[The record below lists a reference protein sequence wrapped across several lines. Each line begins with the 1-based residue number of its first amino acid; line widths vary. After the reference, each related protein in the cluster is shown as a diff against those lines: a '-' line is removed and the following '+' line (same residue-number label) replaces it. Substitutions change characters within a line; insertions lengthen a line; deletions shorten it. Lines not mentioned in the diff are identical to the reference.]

1 MTRPGT
7 ATGTTV
13 GAHLLRRLKELGCD
27 HIFGIPGDFILPFFD
42 QILASELELVSPCN
56 EFNGG
61 YAADAYARIRGIG
74 AVAVTYGPGGMSLV
88 NAAAGAYSE
97 NVPLVL
103 ISGGPETRDY
113 RSPRLLHHVIA
124 GKMDATIEVFRPL
137 TACAEVILDPA
148 TAPDRIDAALAQCV
162 AHKLPIYLELP
173 RDVQTARTA
182 APAGPLS
189 PLRLESDAGMLKKA
203 VEHAAGLIRNSRN
216 GVILPGHLV
225 QRERLEPE
233 TIKLLHATQFV
244 AASMVTGK
252 ADYLEHVPQ
261 SIGTY
266 QGSGSPP
273 AVRERVEGA
282 DVVLTLGLV
291 ESDFNLGGFTA
302 QLRDERMIRAGRDEV
317 RIQDVRYRGV
327 RLGDFM
333 HALLEA
339 LPRSDRPPAVTEK
352 HFGHSARETYTP
364 RPETPITSKRL
375 FDRLAH
381 FFRSGDIVT
390 ADASGLIETIFTE
403 FPEGARL
410 IGQSYWASIG
420 YGFAAGLGAAF
431 AGTTGARVICVEG
444 DGSFQMTAQELSTM
458 VRYGKDV
465 VVVVLNNKGYVTER
479 VIHDGPYNNIH
490 DWKYHRLAEAFGG
503 EAGAEVFTEGDLE
516 TALARAGASRRPGPF
531 VINVHLEPMDASEAL
546 KRMSDEMR
554 ARTA

>member
-1 MTRPGT
+1 MTRSRT

-74 AVAVTYGPGGMSLV
+74 AMAVTYGPGGMSMV
-88 NAAAGAYSE
+88 NAVAGAYAE

-124 GKMDATIEVFRPL
+124 GKINATIEVFRPL
-137 TACAEVILDPA
+137 TVCAEVILDPA
-148 TAPDRIDAALAQCV
+148 TAPDRIDAALARCL

-173 RDVQTARTA
+173 RDVQTARVT
-182 APAGPLS
+182 APAGPLNL
-189 PLRLESDAGMLKKA
+189 LRLESDAVALKNA
-203 VEHAAGLIRNSRN
+203 VEHAVTQIRNSGN

-233 TIKLLHATQFV
+233 TIKLLHTTRYA

-252 ADYLEHVPQ
+252 ADYLEHLPQ
-261 SIGTY
+261 CIGPY
-266 QGSGSPP
+266 QGAGSAPV
-273 AVRERVEGA
+273 VRERVESA
-282 DVVLTLGLV
+282 DLVLTLGLV
-291 ESDFNLGGFTA
+291 ESDFNMGGFTA

-317 RIQDVRYRGV
+317 CVGETRYRGV
-327 RLGDFM
+327 RLRDFM

-339 LPRSDRPPAVTEK
+339 LPRDGKPSTETEK
-352 HFGHSARETYTP
+352 HFGHSARQSYTP
-364 RPETPITSKRL
+364 RPQTPITSKRL

-431 AGTTGARVICVEG
+431 AGPAGARVVCVEG
-444 DGSFQMTAQELSTM
+444 DGSFQMTAQELSTL
-458 VRYGKDV
+458 VRYGRNA

-479 VIHDGPYNNIH
+479 VIHDGPYNNIQ
-490 DWKYHRLAEAFGG
+490 DWKYHRLAEVFGG
-503 EAGAEVFTEGDLE
+503 EAGAEVLTEGDLE
-516 TALARAGASRRPGPF
+516 TALARADARRHPGPF

>member
-1 MTRPGT
+1 MTRSES
-7 ATGTTV
+7 AAGTTV
-13 GAHLLRRLKELGCD
+13 GGYLLGRLKELGCD

-42 QILASELELVSPCN
+42 QILASEVELVSPCN

-74 AVAVTYGPGGMSLV
+74 AMAVTYGPGGMSMV
-88 NAAAGAYSE
+88 NAVAGAYAE

-103 ISGGPETRDY
+103 ISGGPEMRDY
-113 RSPRLLHHVIA
+113 KAPRLLHHVIE
-124 GKMDATIEVFRPL
+124 GKLNATIEVFRPL
-137 TACAEVILDPA
+137 TVCAEVITDPG
-148 TAPDRIDAALAQCV
+148 TAAVRIDAALAQCV

-173 RDVQTARTA
+173 RDVQTARIA
-182 APAGPLS
+182 APTGLLS
-189 PLRLESDAGMLKKA
+189 PLRLESDAMVLKKA
-203 VEHAAGLIRNSRN
+203 VVHAAGMITNSRN

-225 QRERLEPE
+225 QREGLEAE
-233 TIKLLHATQFV
+233 AIRMLHATGFS

-252 ADYLEHVPQ
+252 ADYLEHLPQ
-261 SIGTY
+261 CIGAY

-273 AVRERVEGA
+273 AVREHVENA
-282 DVVLTLGLV
+282 DTILTLGLV

-302 QLRDERMIRAGRDEV
+302 RLREERMIRAGRDEV
-317 RIQDVRYRGV
+317 RVGADCYRGV

-333 HALLEA
+333 RALLAA
-339 LPRSDRPPAVTEK
+339 LPENGSPPAVMEK
-352 HFGHSARETYTP
+352 HFGHSSRRPWTP
-364 RPETPITSKRL
+364 RPEIPITTRRL

-403 FPEGARL
+403 FPAGARL

-431 AGTTGARVICVEG
+431 AGAPGTRIVCVEG
-444 DGSFQMTAQELSTM
+444 DGSFQMTAQELSTL
-458 VRYGKDV
+458 VRYGRDV
-465 VVVVLNNKGYVTER
+465 VVVILNNKGYVTER
-479 VIHDGPYNNIH
+479 VIHDGPYNNIQ
-490 DWKYHRLAEAFGG
+490 DWKYHRLAEVFGG
-503 EAGAEVFTEGDLE
+503 GEGAEVFTEGDLE
-516 TALARAGASRRPGPF
+516 QALARANERRQPGPF

>member
-1 MTRPGT
+1 MTQTNSPGG
-7 ATGTTV
+7 ATI

-74 AVAVTYGPGGMSLV
+74 AMAVTYGPGGMSMV
-88 NAAAGAYSE
+88 NAVAGAYSE
-97 NVPLVL
+97 NVPLVV

-113 RSPRLLHHVIA
+113 LSPRLLHHVIE
-124 GKMDATIEVFRPL
+124 GKINATIDVFRPL
-137 TACAEVILDPA
+137 TVCAEVISDPA
-148 TAPDRIDAALAQCV
+148 TAPARIDAALAQCI

-173 RDVQTARTA
+173 RDVQTAKIA
-182 APAGPLS
+182 APAGALT
-189 PLRLESDAGMLKKA
+189 PLRIESDDEALKKA
-203 VEHAAGLIRNSRN
+203 VAHAAGMIRHCEH

-225 QRERLEPE
+225 QRERLEAE
-233 TIKLLHATQFV
+233 TIKLLHATGFA

-252 ADYLEHVPQ
+252 ADYLEHLPQ

-273 AVRERVEGA
+273 AVREQVENA
-282 DVVLTLGLV
+282 DVILTLGLV

-302 QLRDERMIRAGRDEV
+302 RLRDERMIRAGRDVV
-317 RIQDVRYRGV
+317 RVGETCFRGV
-327 RLGDFM
+327 RLAEFM
-333 HALLEA
+333 RALIEA
-339 LPRSDRPPAVTEK
+339 LPQNNKPPVPMEK
-352 HFGHSARETYTP
+352 HFGHSARQPYTP
-364 RPETPITSKRL
+364 RPDSPITTRRL

-403 FPEGARL
+403 FPAGVRL

-431 AGTTGARVICVEG
+431 AGGSGTRVVCVEG

-458 VRYGKDV
+458 VRYGRDV

-479 VIHDGPYNNIH
+479 VIHDGPYNNIQ
-490 DWKYHRLAEAFGG
+490 DWKYHRLAEVFGG
-503 EAGAEVFTEGDLE
+503 AAGAEVFSEGDLE
-516 TALARAGASRRPGPF
+516 QALARANERRHPGPF